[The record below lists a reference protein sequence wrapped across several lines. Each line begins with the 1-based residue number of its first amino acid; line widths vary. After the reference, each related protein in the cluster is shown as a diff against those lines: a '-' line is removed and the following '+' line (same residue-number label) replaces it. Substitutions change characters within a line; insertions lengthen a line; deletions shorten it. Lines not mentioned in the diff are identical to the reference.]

1 MLDTI
6 VCDIADSSS
15 SECGD
20 LGDFDI
26 SVNGQLLLKR
36 NSGVSFY
43 VLVRTCLD
51 DLERISKEVG

>member
-15 SECGD
+15 RECGD
-20 LGDFDI
+20 LRYFDV

-36 NSGVSFY
+36 DGRISFD
-43 VLVRTCLD
+43 VLVGTCLD
-51 DLERISKEVG
+51 DLERISRDVG